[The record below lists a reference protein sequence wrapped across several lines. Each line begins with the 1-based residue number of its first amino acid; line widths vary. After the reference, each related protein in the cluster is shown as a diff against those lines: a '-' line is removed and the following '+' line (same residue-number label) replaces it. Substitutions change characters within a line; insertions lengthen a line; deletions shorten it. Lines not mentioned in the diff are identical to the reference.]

1 MFGSS
6 VLVKS
11 NLPLRR
17 KSFDRY
23 LAGCYVSLV
32 AAFSLFMNIL
42 AAAGAHLFLQLF
54 SVFSEP
60 FFGYSVMAETY
71 YNPNIYE
78 VIFCSLEWARACK
91 ISPSSFH
98 NPKFDDRQAN
108 HQMVMS
114 WLLSYMESRIP
125 EIFIHSLNQ
134 LNFLKNFTYNFGY
147 FITFKKKYSKFRKY
161 QFRVSF
167 FQFFF

>member
-71 YNPNIYE
+71 YKLSSVLLNGLGHAKLALLVFI
-78 VIFCSLEWARACK
+78 ILSLMIGK
-91 ISPSSFH
+91 QII
-98 NPKFDDRQAN
+98 K
-108 HQMVMS
+108 
-114 WLLSYMESRIP
+114 WLCHG
-125 EIFIHSLNQ
+125 F
-134 LNFLKNFTYNFGY
+134 
-147 FITFKKKYSKFRKY
+147 
-161 QFRVSF
+161 
-167 FQFFF
+167 